1 MIDFS
6 CVCLFL
12 MNVLLCTQFLGCLD
26 IDYFEYTFSFVIC
39 PFLVSQS
46 LLPDYQRLLSS
57 MPSRRLNSS
66 KLIENSGEFFL
77 LTLGYIWL
85 VALKSVAFLG
95 VLYADCFMRDSSH

>member
-1 MIDFS
+1 M
-6 CVCLFL
+6 
-12 MNVLLCTQFLGCLD
+12 
-26 IDYFEYTFSFVIC
+26 IC

-95 VLYADCFMRDSSH
+95 VLYADCFMRDLSH

>member
-1 MIDFS
+1 M
-6 CVCLFL
+6 
-12 MNVLLCTQFLGCLD
+12 
-26 IDYFEYTFSFVIC
+26 IC